1 MLTQLVVFLFK
12 KIAKCPKKYK
22 KFCKLLSL
30 AKIIYQMQLFV
41 FFHQENN
48 LEKYFRL

>member
-30 AKIIYQMQLFV
+30 AKI
-41 FFHQENN
+41 
-48 LEKYFRL
+48 YFLVNDSFTKKLM